1 MHSRQPPRDGRCV
14 AKMPPTP
21 VGFECF
27 RCLSLVYVCA
37 ANDASS
43 ITTDASTFPL
53 SEPVTVEEETST
65 GAPSVAASNTC
76 QPCGNNNTEAPGSDS
91 LNLNSDCPEPD
102 QSPQQKLQTQGGHS
116 SNKPV
121 NTCITDVKSS
131 ESTTSPT
138 SSPAPSTSSLPG
150 PASPEVSTEASAH
163 EDTEAQASGVATV
176 SKNNKKKKWLD
187 KGKDWFKQFFRKSS
201 DSNVSNKKSN
211 GGSSSN
217 AASSQASIS
226 SKTSLSGWPL
236 AKQTSAGAARSRSA
250 IGESSAPGAVE
261 ISLRAATSNSVGDQ
275 VRLDLSEQP
284 FSVTTNSDAG
294 RTNEINPTLKR
305 QLVIASF
312 ALGLSSLF
320 SLTGWAIWKRKMSGS
335 QRCPKRYTSTQ
346 KMTSVEEASST
357 LRSGSVAVATRLQRG
372 RPGEKGAV
380 TQMGQPAARLH
391 SLDATKPANGLQ
403 SD

>member
-1 MHSRQPPRDGRCV
+1 MELTSKFPDILFEWHRGKTKNVLKTNKTDGFTFDDFSAPLVRNAARSIQECATDQILNQLQEMALKCRMDNGFPNFQLVAQP
-14 AKMPPTP
+14 KPT
-21 VGFECF
+21 VQTGKTNDA
-27 RCLSLVYVCA
+27 SSGA
-37 ANDASS
+37 ADANDASS

-217 AASSQASIS
+217 AASSQ
-226 SKTSLSGWPL
+226 G
-236 AKQTSAGAARSRSA
+236 
-250 IGESSAPGAVE
+250 
-261 ISLRAATSNSVGDQ
+261 SLR
-275 VRLDLSEQP
+275 
-284 FSVTTNSDAG
+284 TTTPPVPPLG
-294 RTNEINPTLKR
+294 
-305 QLVIASF
+305 F
-312 ALGLSSLF
+312 ANAF
-320 SLTGWAIWKRKMSGS
+320 T
-335 QRCPKRYTSTQ
+335 
-346 KMTSVEEASST
+346 
-357 LRSGSVAVATRLQRG
+357 
-372 RPGEKGAV
+372 
-380 TQMGQPAARLH
+380 PAA
-391 SLDATKPANGLQ
+391 S
-403 SD
+403 